1 MGSMF
6 LKKLKM
12 NNPFDHNKFI
22 GYVSRVTPELTRVH
36 FPNSNL
42 LKKFYFDGDVLHSGI
57 VRNYVIIEGEGYGF
71 LGRIVRVELPEKERF
86 FLSEAAFQRQDGDF
100 HPTSEVEIQLAFS
113 IFGEI
118 KAKKGLDQY
127 PPIGSRVYACS
138 PEYLELFLKD
148 FGKDESGEVEDDLLE
163 IATLPQDQEYP
174 IKISANSLFSRH
186 CAVVGTT
193 GGGKSYTVAKL
204 IEEMIRKK
212 RPIKILLL
220 DSTGEYKSISA
231 KDSCETALLG
241 VGGNTFVHHK
251 DLTESD
257 LFALFRPSGQV
268 QMPTLQNAISSLK
281 LAKALENKKKSDTTF
296 EFPAYYQFGNIKKT
310 GNKENYEEMIVENA
324 SFINSEN
331 ADFDFEKL
339 IQQIQNECVFADAF
353 DGDTT
358 KWGGVDKK
366 ALENSS
372 SLITRV
378 KSRISSKDFS
388 VGFGLT
394 TEARKDRQSFEKVF
408 SDFYDGDKRILRID
422 ISRISFEENLREVL
436 VNSLGRYF
444 LNRFQHGPDDGFRN
458 KPVIFIIDEAHQ
470 LFRIDKIKDEY
481 SNEFRLDAFER
492 IAKET
497 RKKGLFLCLA
507 TQRPRD
513 IPHGVLSQMGAFI
526 AHRLINPLDREAIMS
541 ASPEGSKYLLSFL
554 PSLGQGEALL
564 LGVDFP
570 MPVNLRI
577 KQVSEDFRPNSDTP
591 KLFKRE
597 PSA

>member
-1 MGSMF
+1 M
-6 LKKLKM
+6 KT
-12 NNPFDHNKFI
+12 NPFDHNKFI

-36 FPNSNL
+36 FPNSHL
-42 LKKFYFDGDVLHSGI
+42 LKKFYFDGNVLHSGI

-71 LGRIVRVELPEKERF
+71 LGRIVRVELPEKERL
-86 FLSEAAFQRQDGDF
+86 FLSESAFQRKDADF
-100 HPTSEVEIQLAFS
+100 HPTGEIEIQLAFS

-148 FGKDESGEVEDDLLE
+148 FGKDESENTVDDLLE
-163 IATLPQDQEYP
+163 IATLPQDEDYP

-204 IEEMIRKK
+204 IEEMLAKNI
-212 RPIKILLL
+212 PVKILLL
-220 DSTGEYKSISA
+220 DSTGEYKRISE
-231 KDSCETALLG
+231 KEQCENISFG
-241 VGGNTFVHHK
+241 ENGSTFLHHK

-268 QMPTLQNAISSLK
+268 QMPILQNAIKSLK
-281 LAKALENKKKSDTTF
+281 LAKALEAKKISDKNYSYPTF
-296 EFPAYYQFGNIKKT
+296 YNSGNIKKN
-310 GNKENYEEMIVENA
+310 GSKDDYETLVLDN
-324 SFINSEN
+324 SHLINSEN
-331 ADFDFEKL
+331 ADFDIEKL
-339 IQQIQNECVFADAF
+339 SQQIQYECVFPDAYG
-353 DGDTT
+353 GDTT
-358 KWGGVDKK
+358 KWGGEDKN
-366 ALENSS
+366 ASTNSS

-378 KSRISSKDFS
+378 KSRLNSKDFS
-388 VGFGLT
+388 LAFGLT
-394 TEARKDRQSFEKVF
+394 SNSRKDRESFEKKF
-408 SDFYDGDKRILRID
+408 CDFYQKDKKVLRID
-422 ISRISFEENLREVL
+422 ISKIGFEENLREVL
-436 VNSLGRYF
+436 VNSIGRYF
-444 LNRFQHGPDDGFRN
+444 LNRFQNTPDGDFKKN
-458 KPVIFIIDEAHQ
+458 PVVFIVDEAHQ
-470 LFRIDKIKDEY
+470 LFRIEKIRDEY

-513 IPHGVLSQMGAFI
+513 IPHGVLSQMGSFI
-526 AHRLINPLDREAIMS
+526 VHRLINPLDREAITS

-570 MPVNLRI
+570 MPVNLKI
-577 KQVSEDFRPNSDTP
+577 KKVSDQFKPDSDTP
-591 KLFKRE
+591 KLFKKN
-597 PSA
+597 

>member
-1 MGSMF
+1 M
-6 LKKLKM
+6 K
-12 NNPFDHNKFI
+12 NPFDHNKFI

-71 LGRIVRVELPEKERF
+71 LGRIVRVELPEKERL
-86 FLSEAAFQRQDGDF
+86 FLSEAAFQRQDGNF

-163 IATLPQDQEYP
+163 IATLPQDQGYP

-204 IEEMIRKK
+204 IEEMIRKEK
-212 RPIKILLL
+212 PIKILLL
-220 DSTGEYKSISA
+220 DSTGEYKSISEE
-231 KDSCETALLG
+231 DSCETATLG

-257 LFALFRPSGQV
+257 LFALFRPAGQV
-268 QMPTLQNAISSLK
+268 QMPILQNAIKSLK
-281 LAKALENKKKSDTTF
+281 LARILENKKIADATF
-296 EFPAYYQFGNIKKT
+296 QVPAYCQNGNIKKA
-310 GNKENYEEMIVENA
+310 GNAIGDYDTLLQEHA
-324 SFINSEN
+324 SKINSEK
-331 ADFDFEKL
+331 ADFDIEKL
-339 IQQIQNECVFADAF
+339 PVQIENECIFPTDRY
-353 DGDTT
+353 DLT
-358 KWGGVDKK
+358 KWGGVSDS
-366 ALENSS
+366 ALTNAS
-372 SLITRV
+372 SLIVRV
-378 KSRISSKDFS
+378 KSRINNNDFAFA
-388 VGFGLT
+388 FGLT
-394 TEARKDRQSFEKVF
+394 SEARQDKESFEKIF
-408 SDFYDGDKRILRID
+408 NTFYGGDKKILRID
-422 ISRISFEENLREVL
+422 ISNIGFEENLREVL

-444 LNRFQHGPDDGFRN
+444 LNRFQDDSGSFRTM
-458 KPVIFIIDEAHQ
+458 PVIFIVDEAHQ
-470 LFRIDKIKDEY
+470 LFRVEKIKDEY
-481 SNEFRLDAFER
+481 SNEFKLDAFER

-577 KQVSEDFRPNSDTP
+577 KTVSEQFRPDSDTP
-591 KLFKRE
+591 KLFKR
-597 PSA
+597 A

>member
-1 MGSMF
+1 M
-6 LKKLKM
+6 KR
-12 NNPFDHNKFI
+12 NPFNHNKFI

-36 FPNSNL
+36 FPSSHL

-71 LGRIVRVELPEKERF
+71 LGRIVRVELPDKEKL
-86 FLSEAAFQRQDGDF
+86 FLSESAFQRRDGDF
-100 HPTSEVEIQLAFS
+100 HPMGEVEIQLAFS

-148 FGKDESGEVEDDLLE
+148 FGKDESGELNDDLLDL
-163 IATLPQDQEYP
+163 ATLPQGEDYS
-174 IKISANSLFSRH
+174 IKISANSLFGRH
-186 CAVVGTT
+186 CAIVGTT
-193 GGGKSYTVAKL
+193 GGGKSYTVAKI
-204 IEEMIRKK
+204 IEEILAKNE
-212 RPIKILLL
+212 PIKILLL
-220 DSTGEYKSISA
+220 DSTGEYKRIA
-231 KDSCETALLG
+231 EKKDDCVNITFGAD
-241 VGGNTFVHHK
+241 GNVFLHHK

-268 QMPTLQNAISSLK
+268 QMPTLQNAIKSLK
-281 LAKALENKKKSDTTF
+281 LAKILEEKKASDASF
-296 EFPAYYQFGNIKKT
+296 EYPQYYKDGNIKKS
-310 GNKENYEEMIVENA
+310 GSKDDYENLLVENA
-324 SFINSEN
+324 VAINSEN
-331 ADFDFEKL
+331 ADFDIEKL
-339 IQQIQNECVFADAF
+339 PQQIQYECVFADAYG
-353 DGDTT
+353 GDTT
-358 KWGGVDKK
+358 KWGGEDKN
-366 ALENSS
+366 AATNSS

-378 KSRISSKDFS
+378 KSRINSKDFALS
-388 VGFGLT
+388 FGLT
-394 TEARKDRQSFEKVF
+394 AQARKDRQSFEQAF
-408 SDFYDGDKRILRID
+408 CDFYKNSTKVLRID
-422 ISRISFEENLREVL
+422 ISKIGFEENLREVL

-444 LNRFQHGPDDGFRN
+444 LNRFQYSLTADFKD

-470 LFRIDKIKDEY
+470 LFRVEKIRDEY
-481 SNEFRLDAFER
+481 SHEFRLDAFER

-513 IPHGVLSQMGAFI
+513 IPHGVLSQMGSFI
-526 AHRLINPLDREAIMS
+526 VHRLINTLDREAIVS

-570 MPVNLRI
+570 MPVNLKI
-577 KQVSEDFRPNSDTP
+577 KKVSEAFKPDSDTP
-591 KLFKRE
+591 KLFRKQV
-597 PSA
+597 

>member
-1 MGSMF
+1 M
-6 LKKLKM
+6 KK
-12 NNPFDHNKFI
+12 NPFDTNKFI

-36 FPNSNL
+36 FPNSHL

-71 LGRIVRVELPEKERF
+71 LGRIVRVELPEKESL
-86 FLSEAAFQRQDGDF
+86 FLSESTFQRKDGDF
-100 HPTSEVEIQLAFS
+100 HPTGEIEIQLAFS

-148 FGKDESGEVEDDLLE
+148 FGKDESGDVEDDLLE
-163 IATLPQDQEYP
+163 LATLPQDENYP
-174 IKISANSLFSRH
+174 IKISANSLFNRH

-204 IEEMIRKK
+204 VEEMLIKEQ
-212 RPIKILLL
+212 PIKILLL
-220 DSTGEYKSISA
+220 DSTGEYKRIS
-231 KDSCETALLG
+231 KIDQCETG
-241 VGGNTFVHHK
+241 IFGGSGDTFLHHK

-257 LFALFRPSGQV
+257 LFALFRPAGQV
-268 QMPTLQNAISSLK
+268 QMPVLQNAIKSLK
-281 LAKALENKKKSDTTF
+281 LAKIIEIKNRKDAHF
-296 EFPAYYQFGNIKKT
+296 IFPGYFQNGNIKKA
-310 GNKENYEEMIVENA
+310 GKVIGDYEILLQENA
-324 SFINSEN
+324 QFINSEN
-331 ADFDFEKL
+331 ADFNIEKL
-339 IQQIQNECVFADAF
+339 PIQIEYECIFPTDRY
-353 DGDTT
+353 DLS
-358 KWGGVDKK
+358 KWGGVSDNMLTN
-366 ALENSS
+366 AS

-378 KSRISSKDFS
+378 KSRLSNPDFS
-388 VGFGLT
+388 FAFGLT
-394 TEARKDRQSFEKVF
+394 SEARKDRKSFEKVF
-408 SDFYDGDKRILRID
+408 CDFYDSSKKVLRID
-422 ISRISFEENLREVL
+422 ISRIGFEENLREVL
-436 VNSLGRYF
+436 VNSMGRYF
-444 LNRFQHGPDDGFRN
+444 LNRFQRDFEADFRN
-458 KPVIFIIDEAHQ
+458 KPVVFIVDEAHQ
-470 LFRIDKIKDEY
+470 LFRVSKIKDEY

-497 RKKGLFLCLA
+497 RKRGLFLCLA

-513 IPHGVLSQMGAFI
+513 IPQGVLSQMGSFI
-526 AHRLINPLDREAIMS
+526 VHRLINPLDREAIVS

-577 KQVSEDFRPNSDTP
+577 KKVSESFRPDSDTP
-591 KLFKRE
+591 KLFKK
-597 PSA
+597 SK

>member
-1 MGSMF
+1 M
-6 LKKLKM
+6 K
-12 NNPFDHNKFI
+12 NPFDHNKFI

-42 LKKFYFDGDVLHSGI
+42 LKKFYLDGDVLHSGI

-71 LGRIVRVELPEKERF
+71 LGRIVKIELPEKERL

-118 KAKKGLDQY
+118 KSRKGLDQY
-127 PPIGSRVYACS
+127 PPVGSRVYACS

-163 IATLPQDQEYP
+163 IATLPQDQEYS
-174 IKISANSLFSRH
+174 IKISANSLFGRH

-204 IEEMIRKK
+204 VEEMLRKEK
-212 RPIKILLL
+212 PIKILLL
-220 DSTGEYKSISA
+220 DSTGEYKAISA
-231 KDSCETALLG
+231 KDSCETATLG
-241 VGGNTFVHHK
+241 VDGNTFVHHK

-268 QMPTLQNAISSLK
+268 QMPILQNAIKSLK
-281 LAKALENKKKSDTTF
+281 LAKVIGDKKQIDTAF
-296 EFPAYYQFGNIKKT
+296 EFPAYYNTGNIKKS
-310 GNKENYEEMIVENA
+310 GDKGNYEQVVIENA
-324 SFINSEN
+324 SFLNSEN
-331 ADFDFEKL
+331 ADFDIEKL
-339 IQQIQNECVFADAF
+339 PQQIQFECVYPDAYG
-353 DGDTT
+353 GDTT
-358 KWGGVDKK
+358 KWGGEDKN
-366 ALENSS
+366 AATNSS

-378 KSRISSKDFS
+378 KSRINSKDFS
-388 VGFGLT
+388 LGFGLT
-394 TEARKDRQSFEKVF
+394 VDARKDRQSFEKVF
-408 SDFYDGDKRILRID
+408 SDFYDGDKKILRID

-444 LNRFQHGPDDGFRN
+444 LNRFQYGLNDGFRD
-458 KPVIFIIDEAHQ
+458 KPVVFIIDEAHQ
-470 LFRIDKIKDEY
+470 LFRVDKIKDEY
-481 SNEFRLDAFER
+481 SNEFKLDAFER

-577 KQVSEDFRPNSDTP
+577 KQVSDDFKPDSATP
-591 KLFKRE
+591 KLFKK
-597 PSA
+597 

>member
-1 MGSMF
+1 M
-6 LKKLKM
+6 K
-12 NNPFDHNKFI
+12 NPFDHNKFI

-71 LGRIVRVELPEKERF
+71 LGRIVRVELPEKERL
-86 FLSEAAFQRQDGDF
+86 FLSEAAFQRQDGNF

-163 IATLPQDQEYP
+163 IATLPQDQEYR
-174 IKISANSLFSRH
+174 IRISANSLFGRH

-204 IEEMIRKK
+204 IEEMLRKEK
-212 RPIKILLL
+212 PIKILLL
-220 DSTGEYKSISA
+220 DSTGEYKSIST
-231 KDSCETALLG
+231 KDSCETVTLG
-241 VGGNTFVHHK
+241 VSGNAFIHHK

-257 LFALFRPSGQV
+257 LFALFRPSGQA
-268 QMPTLQNAISSLK
+268 QMPILQNAIKSLK
-281 LAKALENKKKSDTTF
+281 LAKALESKEQANTTF
-296 EFPAYYQFGNIKKT
+296 ILPSYYEDGKIRKSGAKGTYDQVVI
-310 GNKENYEEMIVENA
+310 ENA
-324 SFINSEN
+324 SSINSEN
-331 ADFDFEKL
+331 ADFDIEKL
-339 IQQIQNECVFADAF
+339 PQQIQYECVYTDADF
-353 DGDTT
+353 GKDPSH
-358 KWGGVDKK
+358 WGNEDKI
-366 ALENSS
+366 AATNSS
-372 SLITRV
+372 SLVTRV
-378 KSRISSKDFS
+378 KSRINSKDFS
-388 VGFGLT
+388 LGFGLT
-394 TEARKDRQSFEKVF
+394 TEARKDRLSFEEVF
-408 SDFYDGDKRILRID
+408 TDFYNGDKRILRID

-436 VNSLGRYF
+436 MNSLGRYF
-444 LNRFQHGPDDGFRN
+444 LNRFQHGQDNDFRD

-470 LFRIDKIKDEY
+470 LFRVDKIKDEY
-481 SNEFRLDAFER
+481 SNEFKLDAFER

-513 IPHGVLSQMGAFI
+513 IPHGVLSQMGTFI
-526 AHRLINPLDREAIMS
+526 VHRLINPLDREAIVS

-570 MPVNLRI
+570 MPVNLKI
-577 KQVSEDFRPNSDTP
+577 KQVSEDFKPDSDTP
-591 KLFKRE
+591 KLFKKE
-597 PSA
+597 